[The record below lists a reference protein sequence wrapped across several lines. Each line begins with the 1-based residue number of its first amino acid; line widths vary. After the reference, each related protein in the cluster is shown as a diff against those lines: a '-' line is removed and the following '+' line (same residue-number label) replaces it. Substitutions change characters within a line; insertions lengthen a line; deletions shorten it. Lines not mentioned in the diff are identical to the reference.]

1 MTQTQPDSILLERL
15 KENEQ
20 EAYLLLYQLHYPDLA
35 RYKLYNSYNRED
47 AEDLFQETLLVLLH
61 KIRKADFTLNSELKT
76 FLYAINRSQWL
87 KVKKMRSRQI
97 PFSSEDVEHVD
108 ALTLDVIDIEK
119 QQHQIKKSQKK
130 IFFKWAIKIELG
142 Y

>member
-20 EAYLLLYQLHYPDLA
+20 EADLLLYRLHYPDLA
-35 RYKLYNSYNRED
+35 RYELCNSGNKED
-47 AEDLFQETLLVLLH
+47 AKDLFHETFLVLLH
-61 KIRKADFTLNSELKT
+61 KIRQADFTLNSELKT

-87 KVKKMRSRQI
+87 KKMRSQQI

>member
-1 MTQTQPDSILLERL
+1 M
-15 KENEQ
+15 
-20 EAYLLLYQLHYPDLA
+20 
-35 RYKLYNSYNRED
+35 
-47 AEDLFQETLLVLLH
+47 
-61 KIRKADFTLNSELKT
+61 
-76 FLYAINRSQWL
+76 RSQ
-87 KVKKMRSRQI
+87 QI